1 MPAPPR
7 HPTPRENNLHPHDR
21 KNTAVMGYHFLHMGH
36 QSPGKSSRGTDLL
49 SPLRLYQ
56 QHNERT
62 GAGATQSKTPKR
74 GSSVPFGLVPKK
86 QKKQKHRTRH
96 HLQHK
101 RRNFLKTNHKQFT
114 IHESIHTHRTRTRRT
129 PPTEAA
135 QNRQQQTHQYDQ
147 RTKHTELYHP
157 QQKHNT
163 AVSKQSMY
171 TTSLTRAIYQS

>member
-1 MPAPPR
+1 MLRQQRRSRSCARPTPQKNELSSCLLNSCFSSQNHTQILPAPLSVP
-7 HPTPRENNLHPHDR
+7 
-21 KNTAVMGYHFLHMGH
+21 
-36 QSPGKSSRGTDLL
+36 L

-56 QHNERT
+56 QHNELFERT

-147 RTKHTELYHP
+147 RTKHTENYHM
-157 QQKHNT
+157 KD
-163 AVSKQSMY
+163 
-171 TTSLTRAIYQS
+171 

>member
-1 MPAPPR
+1 M
-7 HPTPRENNLHPHDR
+7 
-21 KNTAVMGYHFLHMGH
+21 TARARRSWGYQFYIGTMGH
-36 QSPGKSSRGTDLL
+36 QFPGKSSRGAGLF
-49 SPLRLYQ
+49 SPLRLCQ
-56 QHNERT
+56 QHNELFERT

-171 TTSLTRAIYQS
+171 TPSLTRAIYQS